1 MNRVALP
8 LLALLAGACGAYAQQ
23 AAKLEFEVASIKP
36 SPPPAAGG
44 IGVAMGCRGGPGT
57 NDPGL
62 FVCGNINLTS
72 LVDMAYNVP
81 YYSMSAPD
89 WLVMTRFEIRAVV
102 PEGTTK
108 DQFATMLQNLLADRF
123 KLAAHRETRE
133 IQRYEL
139 TVAKGGPKFKEAV
152 PPPAKDDSKAA
163 PPSFPIPRDKDGY
176 PTLRGGM
183 SMAIIGDKARA
194 SWHGASMEMLA
205 NQLSN
210 QLHGPVTDATGLT
223 GKYDIDIYW
232 SADTGLR
239 ANAPG
244 AAPASPASD
253 PSGPTLQQ
261 ALQEQL
267 GLRVEPKKG
276 PVDFLVV
283 DRAERVPTEN

>member
-8 LLALLAGACGAYAQQ
+8 LLALLAGSGGAYAQQ
-23 AAKLEFEVASIKP
+23 AAKLEFEVASVKL
-36 SPPPAAGG
+36 SPPSAGSG
-44 IGVAMGCRGGPGT
+44 TRVVMGCRGGPGT
-57 NDPGL
+57 NDPAL

-81 YYSMSAPD
+81 YYAMSAPD
-89 WLVMTRFEIRAVV
+89 WLITTYFEIRAVV
-102 PEGTTK
+102 PEGISK

-123 KLAAHRETRE
+123 KLVAHRETRE

-152 PPPAKDDSKAA
+152 PPPAKGDSKAA
-163 PPSFPIPRDKDGY
+163 APSFPIPQDKDGY
-176 PTLRGGM
+176 PILRGGM
-183 SMAIIGDKARA
+183 SMAVMGDKARA
-194 SWHGASMEMLA
+194 SWHDVSMAMLA

-210 QLHGPVTDATGLT
+210 QLHGPMTDATGLT

-239 ANAPG
+239 ADAPG
-244 AAPASPASD
+244 ADPARD

-261 ALQEQL
+261 AVQEQL
-267 GLRVEPKKG
+267 GLRVESKKG

-283 DRAERVPTEN
+283 DHAEKVPTEN